1 MSRPEERYIAAL
13 MPLTPRPTTRPASS
27 KLPSTPCSAAAVAS
41 CLPPSLRSF
50 GARQRALMRFGSL
63 QRMRLMAATF
73 PIAAHR
79 GALRHGTAGLP
90 HLPSTAPTGF
100 LDPLTHCSAVQPFQ
114 PCFMLVTLMGF
125 WPSKVSPVR
134 KAARCHPTSPSL
146 IRLASRERDPCS
158 ARTRCPSPV
167 QGASQRSVRCCGR
180 CYPWLRSPILP

>member
-1 MSRPEERYIAAL
+1 

-114 PCFMLVTLMGF
+114 PCFMLVTLVGF
-125 WPSKVSPVR
+125 APTEGFPHRLPNTPHDRILRPCHTTRSSLHAVSSAAPAAAPKDDHVR
-134 KAARCHPTSPSL
+134 KPPAAPRSRASGGSV
-146 IRLASRERDPCS
+146 LA
-158 ARTRCPSPV
+158 
-167 QGASQRSVRCCGR
+167 GR
-180 CYPWLRSPILP
+180 CYPVIREPILS